1 MDKFD
6 FAYVDNGIDA
16 WTNSGKLTSAQTEF
30 SNRIQGKPVS
40 KSGIEKALMGLK
52 VWKDGWDV
60 GGGRV
65 TRVEWIGFYASQG
78 LAKVNL
84 YGKGCTETRAIVH
97 WDPEK
102 NVIKSESKSKS
113 TNAALEK
120 RVAALEAQVA
130 MLVKALAKKE

>member
-16 WTNSGKLTSAQTEF
+16 WTNNGKLTSAQTEF
-30 SNRIQGKPVS
+30 SNRIQGKSVS
-40 KSGIEKALMGLK
+40 KSGIEKAFLGLK
-52 VWKDGWDV
+52 VWKDGWDI

-84 YGKGCTETRAIVH
+84 YGRGCTETRAIVH

-102 NVIKSESKSKS
+102 NVIKSEPKS

-120 RVAALEAQVA
+120 RVAALEAQVE
-130 MLVKALAKKE
+130 MLVKALASK